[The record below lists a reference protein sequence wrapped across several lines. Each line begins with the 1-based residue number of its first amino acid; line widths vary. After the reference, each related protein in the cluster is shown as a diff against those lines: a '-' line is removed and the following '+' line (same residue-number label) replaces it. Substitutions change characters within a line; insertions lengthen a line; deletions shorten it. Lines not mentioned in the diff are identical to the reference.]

1 MPPVAFITPS
11 EIDLTQVIA
20 DQEDI
25 RRFNPQ
31 RFEMEQLS
39 AIVQIDTEQNLI
51 VGYKDIA
58 EDEFWCRGHIPGFPL
73 MPGVLICEVAA
84 QLCSYFCQA
93 VQLVPNG
100 FLGFGGM
107 EDVRFRGQV
116 RPGDRLVIVGKAQRL
131 HRRQTIFDTQG
142 FVDDAMVY
150 HGRIIGVPIVA
161 PTGTGARTA
170 DQNGS

>member
-1 MPPVAFITPS
+1 MPPVAIITPS
-11 EIDLTQVIA
+11 EIDLTRVVA
-20 DQEDI
+20 DQEQI
-25 RRFNPQ
+25 RRYNPQ

-39 AIVQIDTEQNLI
+39 AIVHIDTEDHLI
-51 VGYKDIA
+51 VGYKDIS

-93 VQLVPNG
+93 VRLVPNG

-116 RPGDRLVIVGKAQRL
+116 RPGHRLVIAGKAVRL

-161 PTGTGARTA
+161 PEGVRGA
-170 DQNGS
+170 DQTGN

>member
-1 MPPVAFITPS
+1 MPPVAIISPS
-11 EIDLTQVIA
+11 QFDLDSIVA
-20 DQEDI
+20 DREQI

-39 AIVQIDTEQNLI
+39 AIVHIDTDENLI
-51 VGYKDIA
+51 VGYKDLTD
-58 EDEFWCRGHIPGFPL
+58 EEFWCRGHIPGFPL

-93 VQLVPNG
+93 VRLVPDG

-116 RPGDRLVIVGKAQRL
+116 KPGDRLVIVAKAHRL

-142 FVDDAMVY
+142 FVDDSMVY

-161 PTGTGARTA
+161 IEKLKGADSSSA
-170 DQNGS
+170 